1 MHDSTGM
8 LHTLLIQWSHGAT
21 RTKEHLMPK
30 LGSQQQG
37 SKNFHK
43 KRNSDGCLPRFIE
56 TDDSSGHINQLANYA
71 TDKNID

>member
-1 MHDSTGM
+1 
-8 LHTLLIQWSHGAT
+8 
-21 RTKEHLMPK
+21 MPK

-56 TDDSSGHINQLANYA
+56 TDDSFGHINQLANYA